1 MSTIKVNNINP
12 QSGNDLNITGN
23 IKSTASDSSLT
34 GSFNGTFSGDGTNIT
49 GVTGEWDGS
58 HTGNAE
64 ITGDLTVTGNLA
76 AGGYSNISSSIL
88 AIENNGQSR
97 DVRLNALEQFSS
109 SLDNY
114 YASEADLSAQ
124 SSSIASRIST
134 SENNISS
141 LQSFSSSLDAT
152 FATDAQVSTAVAGL
166 NAATSSYAL
175 SSDLTSN
182 YVANVNTS
190 SFALSTDVVD
200 LTNTQVIS
208 GQKTFTQGLIVSGS
222 STTLQGE
229 LALNNNGNFTLS
241 DGSDITLGDGNITMN
256 GGVFRSTGGN
266 FISNHTSSSII
277 QNFYRVQFQAE
288 PAIISS
294 SKFVKGNISTQLTA
308 DGSTFTNLYADRVD
322 LGVFNNGTALN
333 SVNIGNLASGSVI
346 LSGRIMGLTATDDLT
361 ITSIQGGISASGD
374 LIVSGAITSNHKN
387 NRIRFHYDSIAELP
401 DPNVYHGMFAHVHAT
416 GKAYY
421 AHNNDWVTLA
431 KESEVVSNTITGSF
445 ALSSDVVAN
454 SSTGS
459 FLTAADTGSLLTQ
472 AFVDANY
479 VSKAKILAAA
489 TGSLSYNEFTGS
501 LLTLLA

>member
-64 ITGDLTVTGNLA
+64 ITGDLTVTGNLS
-76 AGGYSNISSSIL
+76 AGGYVNISSSIL
-88 AIENNGQSR
+88 SLESTDQAHS
-97 DVRLNALEQFSS
+97 VRLNSLEQFSS
-109 SLDNY
+109 SLDSY
-114 YASEADLSAQ
+114 YASEADLSAH
-124 SSSIASRIST
+124 SSSVANRFDNIQHSDVSGLNTFTGSANTRIT
-134 SENNISS
+134 DLET
-141 LQSFSSSLDAT
+141 FSSSLDNVY
-152 FATDAQVSTAVAGL
+152 ATDDGVA
-166 NAATSSYAL
+166 AL
-175 SSDLTSN
+175 
-182 YVANVNTS
+182 YVANANTG
-190 SFALSTDVVD
+190 SFAQTADVVD
-200 LTNTQVIS
+200 LTNNQVIS
-208 GQKTFTQGLIVSGS
+208 GQKTFTQGLIVSES
-222 STTLQGE
+222 NTTLQGD
-229 LALNNNGNFTLS
+229 LNLNNNGSITLS
-241 DGSDITLGDGNITMN
+241 DGSDISLGDGNITMN

-277 QNFYRVQFQAE
+277 QNFYRVQFQAD

-294 SKFVKGNISTQLTA
+294 SKFVKGNISTQLTS

-322 LGVFNNGTALN
+322 LGVFNDGTVLN
-333 SVNIGNLASGSVI
+333 TVNIGNLTSGSVI
-346 LSGRIMGLTATDDLT
+346 VSGRILGLTATDDFA
-361 ITSIQGGISASGD
+361 ITSLQGGISASGD

-387 NRIRFHYDSIAELP
+387 NRIRFHYDSLAELP
-401 DPNVYHGMFAHVHAT
+401 NANTYHGMFAHVHAT

-421 AHNNDWVTLA
+421 AHNMNWVSLA
-431 KESEVVSNTITGSF
+431 KESEVVSNTVTGSF
-445 ALSSDVVAN
+445 ALSSDVVSN

-459 FLTAADTGSLLTQ
+459 FLTPADTGSLLTQ